1 MGWWNK
7 LVRNKKEAEV
17 ETKDIQTP
25 EDIRRAALEQ
35 EKQQATKDNKPWV
48 AVLDTQ
54 VNSDNIR
61 NGFFELDWN
70 NQFIEDLLDAGY
82 KGETNE
88 QIVDEWFRTIVS
100 QMLEEDGQDPKRDAG
115 YINVVPIDKG
125 KSEVS

>member
-1 MGWWNK
+1 MGENRMVNMGWWNK

-54 VNSDNIR
+54 VN
-61 NGFFELDWN
+61 WN

-88 QIVDEWFRTIVS
+88 QIVDAWFRTIVS

-115 YINVVPIDKG
+115 YINVVPIDKS

>member
-1 MGWWNK
+1 MVNMGWWNK

-54 VNSDNIR
+54 VN
-61 NGFFELDWN
+61 
-70 NQFIEDLLDAGY
+70 
-82 KGETNE
+82 
-88 QIVDEWFRTIVS
+88 
-100 QMLEEDGQDPKRDAG
+100 
-115 YINVVPIDKG
+115 
-125 KSEVS
+125 